1 MDQKNNKNVLYRRF
15 AQINDLKKLNAN
27 VAQKIAYRESKKSN
41 SRIWGKQLTTSFTL
55 FFRAM
60 CTYSQIPNEAGSGGK
75 TFGALWIFICHYYVV
90 KKVKCDSLNWMPY
103 LSRSTLFDVPIICR
117 NVTFYRI
124 LVEKQSHII
133 FSYHKVL

>member
-1 MDQKNNKNVLYRRF
+1 MSYIEGLLKSMISKNWMQMLP
-15 AQINDLKKLNAN
+15 KKLPTERVKNQIPEFG
-27 VAQKIAYRESKKSN
+27 VSN
-41 SRIWGKQLTTSFTL
+41 LPLVLPS

-90 KKVKCDSLNWMPY
+90 KKVKCDILNWMPY

-117 NVTFYRI
+117 NVTFYWI

-133 FSYHKVL
+133 LLSL